1 MLNVAWGMLSEGFPN
16 KFKKCLDIKLY
27 CDVILEMGRMEEA
40 AAAKFIYIWFCVF
53 TRFHT

>member
-1 MLNVAWGMLSEGFPN
+1 MLNVAWGMLSKGFPN
-16 KFKKCLDIKLY
+16 KFRKCLDIKLY

-40 AAAKFIYIWFCVF
+40 AADEFIYIWFCVF